1 MEMDLGQQQKVAK
14 KTMKKKRNI
23 APYLFVLPWFFGF
36 AAFILGPLLLSL
48 YMSFH
53 DWPVIG
59 ERTFV
64 GFGNYIQMFTQDP
77 MFYDSLKISFKFA
90 AFFVPFNIGLAL
102 LLAFLISS
110 NAKGVRL
117 FRVIFYLPNALSGVA
132 ISIIWGWILNSKYG
146 VLNYLLSL
154 IGIDGPNWLTDPDW
168 ALIALV
174 MASAWTVGNM
184 MIIFYTD
191 IKQIPKDYYEAATLD
206 GASPM
211 RQFFSITLPIITP
224 TILFNIVTSIITAL
238 QQLTLVMLLT
248 NGGPLR
254 STYMYGLYVYENAFR
269 HHELGYAAANAWV
282 MFIIILLLTLLIL
295 RSSSVWVYYENNAK
309 PNVRKKK
316 RKKAKQ

>member
-1 MEMDLGQQQKVAK
+1 MGQQKVAK
-14 KTMKKKRNI
+14 KRMKKKTQL
-23 APYLFVLPWFFGF
+23 APYFFIAPWFFGF
-36 AAFILGPLLLSL
+36 VAFILGPLLLSL
-48 YMSFH
+48 YMSLH

-59 ERTFV
+59 ERVFV
-64 GFGNYIQMFTQDP
+64 GFGNYIRMFTQDP
-77 MFYDSLKISFKFA
+77 MFYESLKISFKFA
-90 AFFVPFNIGLAL
+90 GFFVPFNMIIAL
-102 LLAFLISS
+102 LLAFLISTD
-110 NAKGVRL
+110 AKGVKI

-154 IGIDGPNWLTDPDW
+154 IGIDGPNWLTDPNW

-206 GASPM
+206 GANSFQ
-211 RQFFSITLPIITP
+211 QFFLITLPIITP
-224 TILFNIVTSIITAL
+224 TILFNVVTSIITAL

-269 HHELGYAAANAWV
+269 HHELGYASANAWV
-282 MFIIILLLTLLIL
+282 MFFIILALTLLIL
-295 RSSSVWVYYENNAK
+295 RSSSAWVYYEETAK
-309 PNVRKKK
+309 PKKK